1 MNTATRQRIT
11 QFHYQFQ
18 HELLPLL
25 ERDFGER
32 LSPVLQ
38 RVVRTLELVQIERFV
53 PCTRGWP
60 GRPQRDRRALACAFV
75 AKAVLGLSQT
85 SDLIERL
92 NVDKTLRRLCGFDLR
107 DRRALSES
115 LFSRAFAQFA
125 KMQLPGRVHEA
136 LIRAQL
142 GDALVCH
149 LSRDATAIEVRER
162 PVKPTTKS
170 DPKPKTTAQGCLPL
184 GKVTESSDPASSPQQ
199 SPAPAQYKPGRP
211 KKGEVR
217 PAKELTRL
225 QRQVQGMSLQ
235 AMLEDLPRNCDKGC
249 KRNSQ
254 GFTTAWRG
262 YKLHLD
268 VADGMIP
275 VSAIVTSASLH
286 DSQVALPLATMS
298 AQRVTSLY
306 DIMDSAYSS
315 AIIRE
320 HSLQLGH
327 VPIID
332 HNPAHGEHPG
342 FAPHEAV
349 RFRERST
356 VERVNGRLKDD
367 FGVRRV
373 NVRGAAKVTAHLM
386 FAVLALS
393 ADQLLRWVT

>member
-1 MNTATRQRIT
+1 MNSALRTRIT

-38 RVVRTLELVQIERFV
+38 RVVRTLECVQIERFV
-53 PCTRGWP
+53 PSMRGLP
-60 GRPQRDRRALACAFV
+60 GRPQRDRQALARAFV

-85 SDLIERL
+85 CELIDRL
-92 NVDKTLRRLCGFDLR
+92 TVDKTLRRLCGFDLR
-107 DRRALSES
+107 DRRSLNES

-125 KMQLPGRVHEA
+125 QMGLPARVHEA
-136 LIRAQL
+136 LIRSQL
-142 GDALVCH
+142 SDTLVCH
-149 LSRDATAIEVRER
+149 LSRDATAIAVRE
-162 PVKPTTKS
+162 S
-170 DPKPKTTAQGCLPL
+170 PKPKPAAQALPAR
-184 GKVTESSDPASSPQQ
+184 KR
-199 SPAPAQYKPGRP
+199 GRP

-217 PAKELTRL
+217 FPEPRSLL
-225 QRQVQGMSLQ
+225 ERQAHAMTLE
-235 AMLEDLPRNCDKGC
+235 AMLADLPCHCDLGC
-249 KRNSQ
+249 KRSSQ
-254 GFTTAWRG
+254 GIKTAWRG

-275 VSAIVTSASLH
+275 VSAIVTAASVH
-286 DSQVALPLATMS
+286 DSQVALPLGEMS

-306 DIMDSAYSS
+306 DLMDSAYSS
-315 AIIRE
+315 DLIRQ
-320 HSLQLGH
+320 HCLALGH
-327 VPIID
+327 VPLIA

-349 RFRERST
+349 RFRQRSA
-356 VERVNGRLKDD
+356 VERVNARLKDE
-367 FGVRRV
+367 FGVRRI

-386 FAVLALS
+386 FAVLAIS